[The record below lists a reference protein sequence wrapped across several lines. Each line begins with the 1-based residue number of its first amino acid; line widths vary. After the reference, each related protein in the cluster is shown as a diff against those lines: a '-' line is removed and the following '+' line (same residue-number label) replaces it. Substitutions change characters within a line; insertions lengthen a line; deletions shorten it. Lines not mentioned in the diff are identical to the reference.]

1 MDKVQLCESLMKWLQ
16 TFDVDAPHSTVEE
29 VSDGVAMAQALTQI
43 APEWFGDAWM
53 SKIKTDTG
61 NNWRLKVSNLKK
73 IVEGIVDYY
82 HDSIN
87 QHFADFS
94 KPDVIKIGEKCDAA
108 ELGRL
113 LQLIL
118 GCAINCNHKQEYIT
132 RIMSMEE
139 SVQQVIMQSIQELEN
154 SSHGSVQSSIGTSLG
169 IDSDPEPQV
178 QKLQLEIELATE
190 ARDQMAQRCHEL
202 DMQVTLLQE
211 EKGSVLMENKRLHER
226 LKEFENL
233 DDPSGTGHRY
243 KELRKQVDVLKEEL
257 FKMETSQD
265 DYRVKAESQ
274 EKELLELQTKVEE
287 LQRMADEAQ
296 HLKDEIDVLR
306 ETADMVG
313 KYEATIESYKKRL
326 EEHGDLRRQLKIL
339 EEKNTDYV
347 QQNMELEEEMKK
359 NSVVKS
365 QLELYKKQV
374 AELDHRLNE
383 ETKRADKEE
392 FECKKLQERLNA
404 IQREKERLI
413 VERDSLKETNEE
425 MKCSQQQMQIRG
437 VGPSGAPDGL
447 MPESVTENMIP
458 PEVKERLVRLQH
470 ENKILRS
477 NQRSQEDENVQV
489 LKEMLESAKERVTQ
503 LRQEKRNAQQRILE
517 LESQVEEMQERDG
530 GGGAGLRQHLTDM
543 QSQLRVYQR
552 EKEALTS
559 QVEERD
565 VSLNECKQKIASLQD
580 ALRQKESEMQK
591 LEEQHKRNI
600 EKAKNVI
607 KTLDPK
613 QNPVPAAEVAVLR
626 NQVLEK
632 DKIIEDMEEEKEQS
646 KAFRDIE
653 NKLMVSAF
661 YKLGGTRQ
669 RESVD
674 HRLATLSS
682 GQNQSFLARQRQA
695 AARIAPVDL
704 H

>member
-1 MDKVQLCESLMKWLQ
+1 MQPCESLMKWLQ
-16 TFDVDAPHSTVEE
+16 TFDLDAPHSTVEE

-61 NNWRLKVSNLKK
+61 TNWRLKVSNLKK
-73 IVEGIVDYY
+73 VVEGIVDYY
-82 HDSIN
+82 HDCIN
-87 QHFADFS
+87 HHLADLY
-94 KPDVIKIGEKCDAA
+94 KPDVNKIGEKCDPA

-118 GCAINCNHKQEYIT
+118 GCAVNCNDKQEYIT

-139 SVQQVIMQSIQELEN
+139 SVQQVIMQSIQEIEKIEL
-154 SSHGSVQSSIGTSLG
+154 SLPSIDPSL
-169 IDSDPEPQV
+169 DTESQV
-178 QKLQLEIELATE
+178 QRLQLDLELTTE

-211 EKGSVLMENKRLHER
+211 EKSSVLMENKRLQER

-233 DDPSGTGHRY
+233 DGPSGSAHRY

-257 FKMETSQD
+257 FKVETSRD
-265 DYRVKAESQ
+265 DYRVRAELQ
-274 EKELLELQTKVEE
+274 EKELLELQSKVEE
-287 LQRMADEAQ
+287 LQKMADEAQ

-347 QQNMELEEEMKK
+347 QQNMELEEEIKK
-359 NSVVKS
+359 NSVIKS

-383 ETKRADKEE
+383 ETKRGDKGE
-392 FECKKLQERLNA
+392 FECKNLQERLNA
-404 IQREKERLI
+404 MQREIERLR
-413 VERDSLKETNEE
+413 VERDSLKEHNEE
-425 MKCSQQQMQIRG
+425 IRCTQLHLQG
-437 VGPSGAPDGL
+437 SVNTGTPDGL
-447 MPESVTENMIP
+447 IAESVTENMIP
-458 PEVKERLVRLQH
+458 PEVKEKIVRLEH
-470 ENKILRS
+470 EIKILRS
-477 NQRSQEDENVQV
+477 KVRTQEENAPDLQE
-489 LKEMLESAKERVTQ
+489 LLESTREKVTQ
-503 LRQEKRNAQQRILE
+503 LRQEKRTFQQRIWE
-517 LESQVEEMQERDG
+517 LENTLEEIQEH
-530 GGGAGLRQHLTDM
+530 GAGGSGLVGQHMADL
-543 QSQLRVYQR
+543 QSQLRTCQR
-552 EKEALTS
+552 DKDALTN
-559 QVEERD
+559 QLEERD
-565 VSLNECKQKIASLQD
+565 TSLNECKQKIVSLQD
-580 ALRQKESEMQK
+580 SLRQKEVEMQK

-600 EKAKNVI
+600 EKAKTVI

-613 QNPVPAAEVAVLR
+613 QNHGQTAEVAVLR
-626 NQVLEK
+626 NQVIEK
-632 DKIIEDMEEEKEQS
+632 DKIIEDMEEEKEQN
-646 KAFRDIE
+646 KTFREFE
-653 NKLMVSAF
+653 NKLMSTAF
-661 YKLGGTRQ
+661 YKLGGTKQ

-682 GQNQSFLARQRQA
+682 GQNQSFLTRQRQPA
-695 AARIAPVDL
+695 TRIPAVDL